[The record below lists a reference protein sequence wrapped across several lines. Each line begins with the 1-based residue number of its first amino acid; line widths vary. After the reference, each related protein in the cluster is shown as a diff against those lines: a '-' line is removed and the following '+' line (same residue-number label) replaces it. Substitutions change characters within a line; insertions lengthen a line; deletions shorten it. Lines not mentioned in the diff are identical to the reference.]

1 MLENGK
7 TYFKSLV
14 YLNRVPPIFFSW
26 WGKLE
31 NRFYLRI
38 EDLLV
43 LTLKKTGCLEVV
55 LQMYCFTVQQILPWS
70 DNVLPQILPW
80 SDNVLLCGNFSAELA
95 KTKEKNRNTID

>member
-55 LQMYCFTVQQILPWS
+55 LQMFCFTV
-70 DNVLPQILPW
+70 PQILPW

>member
-7 TYFKSLV
+7 TYFKSLA

-38 EDLLV
+38 EDPLV

-55 LQMYCFTVQQILPWS
+55 LQMHCFTV
-70 DNVLPQILPW
+70 PQILPW
-80 SDNVLLCGNFSAELA
+80 SDNVLFCGNFSAELE